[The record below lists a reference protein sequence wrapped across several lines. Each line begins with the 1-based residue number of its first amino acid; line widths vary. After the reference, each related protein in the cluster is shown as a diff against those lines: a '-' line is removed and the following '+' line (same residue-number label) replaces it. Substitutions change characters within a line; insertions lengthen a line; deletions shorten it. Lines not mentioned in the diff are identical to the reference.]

1 MAYDRHLADKITY
14 LIKANTINFYEKEM
28 MGGITW
34 MVDEK
39 MCISIYKSNLMAR
52 IDPNELE
59 ELIKLKGVSQMMH
72 GSKPMNGYLTISP
85 EGFDSD
91 TDLVFWV
98 QKCLEFN
105 PKAKASKKK
114 KS

>member
-1 MAYDRHLADKITY
+1 MAYDRHLADKITNI
-14 LIKANTINFYEKEM
+14 IKTSTSAFYEKEM

-39 MCISIYKSNLMAR
+39 MCISIYKGGLMAR

-59 ELIKLKGVSQMMH
+59 ELTKHEGASQMMH
-72 GSKPMNGYLTISP
+72 GSKPMNGYLTINP

-91 TDLVFWV
+91 ADLEFWV
-98 QKCLEFN
+98 QKCLEYN

-114 KS
+114 